1 MPKEFKQEISYVL
14 DEIENINNRNTI
26 YISTWLAKRL
36 AVECHSKKA
45 NEFKYLDGMYQN
57 SISDKQFASKR
68 ECKEWIKNN
77 IEE

>member
-14 DEIENINNRNTI
+14 DEIENINDRNTI
-26 YISTWLAKRL
+26 YISIWLAKRL

-45 NEFKYLDGMYQN
+45 NEFKYFDGMYQN